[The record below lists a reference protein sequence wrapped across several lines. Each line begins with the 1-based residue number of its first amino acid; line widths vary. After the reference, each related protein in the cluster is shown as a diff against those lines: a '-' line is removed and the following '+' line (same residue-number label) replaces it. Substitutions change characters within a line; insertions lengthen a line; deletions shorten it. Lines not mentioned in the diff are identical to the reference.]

1 EDYELGLKIA
11 QAGGQGRFLR
21 VRGADGRL
29 IATRAFFP
37 SRLDQSIRQK
47 TRWMHGIALQ
57 GWDRLGWDSEPV
69 ELWMQLRDRRGPL
82 AAILLV
88 VAYLLVCLVAVG
100 LILEQLGLVE
110 PPPTT
115 PLLSVLFWINFVGLA
130 GRFAARACFTARE
143 YGWRQ
148 GLLAI
153 PRTLVSNIVSI
164 MAGRRALAAYVGTL
178 RGAPIVWDKTEHRDH
193 PALVLPGR
201 GTA

>member
-1 EDYELGLKIA
+1 
-11 QAGGQGRFLR
+11 
-21 VRGADGRL
+21 
-29 IATRAFFP
+29 
-37 SRLDQSIRQK
+37 
-47 TRWMHGIALQ
+47 M
-57 GWDRLGWDSEPV
+57 
-69 ELWMQLRDRRGPL
+69 
-82 AAILLV
+82 
-88 VAYLLVCLVAVG
+88 LVCLVAVG

-130 GRFAARACFTARE
+130 GRFVARACFTARE

>member
-1 EDYELGLKIA
+1 
-11 QAGGQGRFLR
+11 
-21 VRGADGRL
+21 
-29 IATRAFFP
+29 
-37 SRLDQSIRQK
+37 
-47 TRWMHGIALQ
+47 MQ

-153 PRTLVSNIVSI
+153 PRTRRLCRHFARSAYRLGQDRAPRSSGARP
-164 MAGRRALAAYVGTL
+164 AG
-178 RGAPIVWDKTEHRDH
+178 
-193 PALVLPGR
+193 
-201 GTA
+201 